1 MQLVAVPG
9 LFTVTAL
16 FGAISAN
23 MTMVIPRYGGVATF
37 QPFDV
42 IEKGGWLESHGGRA
56 AAFFCSAAWA
66 LGSMTTNISENPS
79 SSFVVPPPFADAP
92 CHFHSCQQ
100 CIEC

>member
-1 MQLVAVPG
+1 MVQLIAVPG
-9 LFTVTAL
+9 LFTITAL
-16 FGAISAN
+16 FGAVSAN

-66 LGSMTTNISENPS
+66 LGSMTTNISEK
-79 SSFVVPPPFADAP
+79 SFLVVLLLLADSFCLAY
-92 CHFHSCQQ
+92 SC
-100 CIEC
+100 